1 MPGGRRGHAEDVA
14 QALRQRAVLGRLD
27 LLAKATGANGLRE
40 RDTILRAAVLVTL
53 LNPAWGKATTKL
65 PLGRDPCSIFIVG
78 PGTIVSVDQL
88 NLPFIELHYAIKYK
102 MDDGQLIEVWTPRKS
117 IVLLEGMHGEL
128 TYSTHPE
135 RILNFRPV
143 RRKVTVPN
151 GLLRNLQ

>member
-1 MPGGRRGHAEDVA
+1 MI
-14 QALRQRAVLGRLD
+14 
-27 LLAKATGANGLRE
+27 KK
-40 RDTILRAAVLVTL
+40 ILRAAFLVTL

-65 PLGRDPCSIFIVG
+65 PLGRNPCSVFIVG

-88 NLPFIELHYAIKYK
+88 DLPFIELHYAVKYK
-102 MDDGQLIEVWTPRKS
+102 TDDGQLIEVWAPGKG

-143 RRKVTVPN
+143 GRKITDPS
-151 GLLRNLQ
+151 GPLPIFQ